1 MSDTNQIVCPSCS
14 ATNRVP
20 SAKPASAAK
29 CGKCGASLFSGKP
42 TELTGANFAKHIRN
56 SSVPVV
62 VDFWAEWC
70 GPCKMMGPE
79 FAKAAQT
86 LEPDVRMA
94 KLDTEAAQNVA
105 AQYNIRSIPMLKIF
119 KDGKVIAE
127 QAGAMPADQIA
138 QWVRENT

>member
-1 MSDTNQIVCPSCS
+1 MSSTNQIVCPSCS
-14 ATNRVP
+14 ATNRV
-20 SAKPASAAK
+20 AAEKPATAAK
-29 CGKCGASLFSGKP
+29 CGKCAAALFNGKP

-56 SSVPVV
+56 SSVPIV

-79 FAKAAQT
+79 FAKATTT

-94 KLDTEAAQNVA
+94 KLDTEVAQNVA
-105 AQYNIRSIPMLKIF
+105 TQYNIRSIPMLKIF

-138 QWVRENT
+138 QWVRSNI

>member
-1 MSDTNQIVCPSCS
+1 MSDTKQIVCPSCG

-20 SAKPASAAK
+20 SAKSASAAK
-29 CGKCGASLFSGKP
+29 CGKCGENLFNGKP
-42 TELTGANFAKHIRN
+42 VELTGANFAKHIRN

-79 FAKAAQT
+79 FAKAAKT

-94 KLDTEAAQNVA
+94 KLDTEAAQNIA

-119 KDGKVIAE
+119 KNGKVIAE

-138 QWVRENT
+138 QWVKSNT

>member
-20 SAKPASAAK
+20 SSKSASAAK

-79 FAKAAQT
+79 FAKAASV

-119 KDGKVIAE
+119 KNGKVIAE

>member
-1 MSDTNQIVCPSCS
+1 MPSANQVVCPSCS

-20 SAKPASAAK
+20 TEKSASAAK
-29 CGKCGASLFSGKP
+29 CGKCGAALFNGQP
-42 TELTGANFAKHIRN
+42 TELTGANFTKHIRN

-79 FAKAAQT
+79 FAKAAAT

-94 KLDTEAAQNVA
+94 KLDTETAQNVA

-138 QWVRENT
+138 QWVRSNI